1 MANNII
7 REAAADAGVRLW
19 QIAARI
25 GITDATFSRRLRFE
39 LPEAERNKILHIIED
54 IRKVNSHEN

>member
-1 MANNII
+1 MANSRI

-25 GITDATFSRRLRFE
+25 GVTDATFSRRLRFE
-39 LPEAERNKILHIIED
+39 MPEAETTRILHIIED
-54 IRKVNSHEN
+54 IRKESSHES